1 MFNCNECNS
10 NAKLTEQII
19 QLKQL
24 HPNIGRR
31 VIAKSLDCSEN
42 FVRTILTKFKNGEL
56 TKPGIST
63 IVDSAENDL
72 RVRKLRKSNRTAKL
86 KYEEALKKIEELE
99 HNIDQARQLEELK
112 KIIVPTKFEVLP
124 KDPGEAIAVTVAS
137 DWHID
142 EVVDGNAIGHV
153 NEFNL
158 DIARVRAKKFF
169 EFTLRLLNMC
179 RTESKI
185 NTMVVGALGDFMSGW
200 IHEELMMTNSMTPP
214 ESVVEMFEM
223 WCGGLTFLLEEG
235 KLEELVFVGAAGNH
249 SRITKRIHAKANP
262 KKSYEWPLYE
272 FLARWFS
279 NTKYRDRI
287 KFKLPTGYFNYL
299 NIVGKKVRF
308 HHGDGINYHGGV
320 GGIHIPLRKAIAQW
334 NKATPV
340 DLDVLG
346 HWHTRETSRNYVIN
360 GSLIGFNEYAE
371 KIKAD
376 FEPPTQSFFIL
387 HPKYGKT
394 AEFPIVLDKP
404 AVED

>member
-1 MFNCNECNS
+1 MNFDCSGCNF
-10 NAKLTEQII
+10 NAKLTERVVAM
-19 QLKQL
+19 KKEN
-24 HPNIGRR
+24 PKIGRKA
-31 VIAKSLDCSEN
+31 IAKNLKCSEN
-42 FVRTILTKFKNGEL
+42 FVRTVLAKIKSGEL
-56 TKPGIST
+56 TEITASD
-63 IVDSAENDL
+63 IVDSTEIDL
-72 RVRKLRKSNRTAKL
+72 QVRKLRKVVRTTKL
-86 KYEEALKKIEELE
+86 KYEEALRKIEELE
-99 HNIDQARQLEELK
+99 KNIEQTQMLENLKQILVPAR
-112 KIIVPTKFEVLP
+112 FEVLP
-124 KDPGEAIAVTVAS
+124 KDPSKAVAVVVAS

-142 EVVDGNAIGHV
+142 EVVDGNAIGNV

-158 DIARVRAKKFF
+158 DIAHKRAEKFF

-185 NTMVVGALGDFMSGW
+185 DTLVVGALGDFMSGW
-200 IHEELMMTNSMTPP
+200 IHEELIATNSLTPP
-214 ESVVEMFEM
+214 EAITEMFEL
-223 WCGGLTFLLEEG
+223 WVGGLTFLLEEG
-235 KLEELVFVGAAGNH
+235 KLDELVFVGATGNH

-262 KKSYEWPLYE
+262 KKSYEWPLYQ

-279 NTKYRDRI
+279 NTEYSNRI

-299 NIVGKKVRF
+299 DIADKKVRF

-334 NKATPV
+334 NKANPV

-346 HWHTRETSRNYVIN
+346 HWHTAEISRNYVIN

-376 FEPPTQSFFIL
+376 FEPPQQTFFIL

-394 AEFPIVLDKP
+394 AQFPIVLP
-404 AVED
+404 SN

>member
-1 MFNCNECNS
+1 MNFDCSGCNS
-10 NAKLTEQII
+10 NAKLIEQVVAM
-19 QLKQL
+19 KQAN
-24 HPNIGRR
+24 PNIGRKA
-31 VIAKSLDCSEN
+31 IANKLSCPVN
-42 FVRTILTKFKNGEL
+42 FVRTVLAKIKSGEL
-56 TKPGIST
+56 DATT
-63 IVDSAENDL
+63 ALANVDSTESDL
-72 RVRKLRKSNRTAKL
+72 RIRKLRRVARIDKK
-86 KYEEALKKIEELE
+86 KYEEALRTIEELN
-99 HNIDQARQLEELK
+99 HNIDQARQLEDLK
-112 KIIVPTKFEVLP
+112 QIIVPTKYEVHP
-124 KDPGEAIAVTVAS
+124 ADPGEAVAVAVAS

-142 EVVDGNAIGHV
+142 EVVDGSAINYV

-158 DIARVRAKKFF
+158 DIARKRVKKFF

-185 NTMVVGALGDFMSGW
+185 NTMVVAALGDFMSGW
-200 IHEELMMTNSMTPP
+200 IHEELIASNSMTPP
-214 ESVVEMFEM
+214 ESIMEMFEM

-235 KLEELVFVGAAGNH
+235 ELEELVFVGVTGNH

-287 KFKLPTGYFNYL
+287 RFKLPTGYMNYL
-299 NIVGKKVRF
+299 DIVGKKVRF

-334 NKATPV
+334 NKGNPV

-394 AEFPIVLDKP
+394 AEFPIVLP
-404 AVED
+404 